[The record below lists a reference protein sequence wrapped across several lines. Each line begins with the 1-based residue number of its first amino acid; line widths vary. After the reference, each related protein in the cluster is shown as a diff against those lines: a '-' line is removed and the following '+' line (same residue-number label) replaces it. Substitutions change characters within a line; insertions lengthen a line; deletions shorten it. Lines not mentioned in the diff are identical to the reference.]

1 MPGCVLRGLVCQY
14 AREGLTYRNRQTLN
28 PRRENAMPD
37 LSGKVAIVT
46 GAGRYRGIG
55 RDTALALAKA
65 GADVAVTGTGRSPD
79 SFPEDEKAMG
89 WQDIESVADEIRA
102 MGRRA
107 LTIVADLSDGAQA
120 SGIVDQ
126 TVAELGGVHIL
137 VNNAAFAM
145 AEDRVPIVE
154 LDDAI
159 WHRVLD
165 IKIHGSYYASK
176 AAAKAMIRQGDGGS
190 IIMVS
195 SIAGK
200 IHPATFAAYVVA
212 NMGLQGLTGSLSKEL
227 GPHDINVNSVCPGVI
242 DTSRWDNKR
251 ENTPGGQDHWDRLE
265 ANIPMGRPGTG
276 TDIADTIVFLCS
288 EQGHWISGQS
298 INIDGGQVSSH

>member
-1 MPGCVLRGLVCQY
+1 
-14 AREGLTYRNRQTLN
+14 
-28 PRRENAMPD
+28 MPD
-37 LSGKVAIVT
+37 LSGKIAIVT

-55 RDTALALAKA
+55 RDTALALAQA

-79 SFPEDEKAMG
+79 TFPEDEKAMG
-89 WQDIESVADEIRA
+89 WQDIESVADEIRG

-107 LTIVADLSDGAQA
+107 LTIVADLGDPAQA
-120 SGIVDQ
+120 RGIVEQ
-126 TVAELGGVHIL
+126 TVAELGSVDIL

-145 AEDRVPIVE
+145 ANDRVPVVE

-165 IKIHGSYYASK
+165 IKVHGSYYASK
-176 AAAKAMIRQGDGGS
+176 VAAQTMIRQGNGGS

-200 IHPATFAAYVVA
+200 IQPRNFAAYVVA
-212 NMGLQGLTGSLSKEL
+212 NMSLQGLTGSLSKEL
-227 GPHDINVNSVCPGVI
+227 GPHDINVNTVCPGVI

-251 ENTPGGQDHWDRLE
+251 DNTPGGREDWERLE
-265 ANIPMGRPGTG
+265 SNIPMGRPGTG
-276 TDIADTIVFLCS
+276 TDVASTIVFLCS
-288 EQGHWISGQS
+288 DEGHWISGQS

>member
-1 MPGCVLRGLVCQY
+1 M
-14 AREGLTYRNRQTLN
+14 A
-28 PRRENAMPD
+28 D

-55 RDTALALAKA
+55 RDTALALAQA

-79 SFPEDEKAMG
+79 TFPDDEKAMG
-89 WQDIESVADEIRA
+89 WRDIESVADEVRA

-107 LTIVADLSDGAQA
+107 LTIVADLADPGQA
-120 SGIVDQ
+120 RGIVEQ
-126 TVAELGGVHIL
+126 TADELGSVDIL

-145 AEDRVPIVE
+145 ADDRVPVVE
-154 LDDAI
+154 LEDAI

-165 IKIHGSYYASK
+165 IKVHGSYYASK
-176 AAAKAMIRQGDGGS
+176 AAAQAMIRQGTGGS

-200 IHPATFAAYVVA
+200 IQPKNFAAYVVA
-212 NMGLQGLTGSLSKEL
+212 NMSLQGLTGSLSKEL
-227 GPHDINVNSVCPGVI
+227 GEYQINVNTVCPGVI

-251 ENTPGGQDHWDRLE
+251 DNTPGGQADWERLE
-265 ANIPMGRPGTG
+265 TNIPMGRAGTG
-276 TDIADTIVFLCS
+276 TDVANMIVFLSS
-288 EQGHWISGQS
+288 EEGRWVSGQS
-298 INIDGGQVSSH
+298 INVDGGQVSSH

>member
-1 MPGCVLRGLVCQY
+1 
-14 AREGLTYRNRQTLN
+14 
-28 PRRENAMPD
+28 MPD

-55 RDTALALAKA
+55 RDTAIALARA

-79 SFPEDEKAMG
+79 TFPDDEKAMG
-89 WQDIESVADEIRA
+89 WRDIESVADEIRA
-102 MGRRA
+102 MGRRS
-107 LTIVADLSDGAQA
+107 LTIVADLGSPTQA
-120 SGIVDQ
+120 RGIVEQ
-126 TVAELGGVHIL
+126 TVAELGSVDIL

-145 AEDRVPIVE
+145 ADDRVPVVE
-154 LDDAI
+154 LDDSI

-165 IKIHGSYYASK
+165 IKVHGSYYASK
-176 AAAKAMIRQGDGGS
+176 AAAQAMIRQGNGGS

-200 IHPATFAAYVVA
+200 IQPRNFAAYVVA
-212 NMGLQGLTGSLSKEL
+212 NMSLQGLTGSLSKEL
-227 GPHDINVNSVCPGVI
+227 GDYNINVNTVCPGVI

-251 ENTPGGQDHWDRLE
+251 DNTPSGREDWERLE
-265 ANIPMGRPGTG
+265 SNIPMGRPGTG
-276 TDIADTIVFLCS
+276 TDVASTIVFLCS
-288 EQGHWISGQS
+288 EEAHWISGQS

>member
-1 MPGCVLRGLVCQY
+1 M
-14 AREGLTYRNRQTLN
+14 T
-28 PRRENAMPD
+28 D
-37 LSGKVAIVT
+37 LSGRVALVT

-55 RDTALALAKA
+55 RDTALALARA
-65 GADVAVTGTGRSPD
+65 GVDVAVTGTGRSPD
-79 SFPEDEKAMG
+79 TFPDDEKAMG
-89 WQDIESVADEIRA
+89 WRDIESVADEVRA

-120 SGIVDQ
+120 RGIVEK
-126 TVAELGGVHIL
+126 TAAELGSVDIL

-145 AEDRVPIVE
+145 ANDRVPIVE

-176 AAAKAMIRQGDGGS
+176 AAAKEMIRQGTGGS
-190 IIMVS
+190 IIMIS

-227 GPHDINVNSVCPGVI
+227 GPHHINVNSVCPGVI

-251 ENTPGGQDHWDRLE
+251 DNTPGGREHWERLE
-265 ANIPMGRPGTG
+265 SNIPMGRPGTG
-276 TDIADTIVFLCS
+276 VDVANMVVFLCS
-288 EQGHWISGQS
+288 DEGRWVSGQS
-298 INIDGGQVSSH
+298 INVDGGQVSSH

>member
-1 MPGCVLRGLVCQY
+1 
-14 AREGLTYRNRQTLN
+14 
-28 PRRENAMPD
+28 MPD

-55 RDTALALAKA
+55 RDTALALAQA

-79 SFPEDEKAMG
+79 TFPDDEKAMG
-89 WQDIESVADEIRA
+89 WRDIESVADEIRA
-102 MGRRA
+102 LGRRA
-107 LTIVADLSDGAQA
+107 LTIVADLGNPTQA
-120 SGIVDQ
+120 RGIVEQ
-126 TVAELGGVHIL
+126 TVAELRSVDIL

-145 AEDRVPIVE
+145 AEDRVPVVE

-165 IKIHGSYYASK
+165 IKVHGSYYASK
-176 AAAKAMIRQGDGGS
+176 AAAQAMIRQGNGGS

-200 IHPATFAAYVVA
+200 IQPRNFAAYVVA
-212 NMGLQGLTGSLSKEL
+212 NMSLQGLTGSLSKEL
-227 GPHDINVNSVCPGVI
+227 GDYNINVNTVCPGVI

-251 ENTPGGQDHWDRLE
+251 DNTPSGREDWERLE
-265 ANIPMGRPGTG
+265 SNIPMGRPGTG
-276 TDIADTIVFLCS
+276 TDVASTIVFLCS
-288 EQGHWISGQS
+288 EEAHWISGQS

>member
-1 MPGCVLRGLVCQY
+1 M
-14 AREGLTYRNRQTLN
+14 T
-28 PRRENAMPD
+28 D

-55 RDTALALAKA
+55 RDTALALARA

-79 SFPEDEKAMG
+79 TFPDDEKAMG
-89 WQDIESVADEIRA
+89 WRDIDSVADEIRA

-107 LTIVADLSDGAQA
+107 TTIVADLSDGAKA
-120 SGIVDQ
+120 RGIVEQ
-126 TVAELGGVHIL
+126 TVAELGSVDIL

-145 AEDRVPIVE
+145 ANDRVPVVQ
-154 LDDAI
+154 LDDDI

-176 AAAKAMIRQGDGGS
+176 AAAQAMIRQGSGGS
-190 IIMVS
+190 IVMVS

-200 IHPATFAAYVVA
+200 IHPRNFAAYVVA

-227 GPHDINVNSVCPGVI
+227 GDYQINVNTVCPGVI

-251 ENTPGGQDHWDRLE
+251 DNAPGGREEWERLE
-265 ANIPMGRPGTG
+265 ANIPMGRTGTG
-276 TDIADTIVFLCS
+276 DDVANMIVYLCS
-288 EQGHWISGQS
+288 DEGRWISGQS

>member
-1 MPGCVLRGLVCQY
+1 M
-14 AREGLTYRNRQTLN
+14 A
-28 PRRENAMPD
+28 D
-37 LSGKVAIVT
+37 LSGRVALVT

-79 SFPEDEKAMG
+79 TFPDDEKEMG
-89 WQDIESVADEIRA
+89 WRDIESVADEVRA

-107 LTIVADLSDGAQA
+107 LTIVADLADPAQA
-120 SGIVDQ
+120 RGIVEK
-126 TVAELGGVHIL
+126 TVEGLGSIDIL

-145 AEDRVPIVE
+145 ADDRVPVVE

-176 AAAKAMIRQGDGGS
+176 AAAKEMIRQGNGGS
-190 IIMVS
+190 IIMIS

-227 GPHDINVNSVCPGVI
+227 GPHQINVNSICPGVI

-251 ENTPGGQDHWDRLE
+251 DNTPGGREHWERLE
-265 ANIPMGRPGTG
+265 SNIPMGRPGTG
-276 TDIADTIVFLCS
+276 VDVANMVVFLCS
-288 EQGHWISGQS
+288 DEGRWVSGQS
-298 INIDGGQVSSH
+298 INVDGGQVSSH

>member
-1 MPGCVLRGLVCQY
+1 M
-14 AREGLTYRNRQTLN
+14 T
-28 PRRENAMPD
+28 D
-37 LSGKVAIVT
+37 LSGKVALVT

-55 RDTALALAKA
+55 RDTALALARA
-65 GADVAVTGTGRSPD
+65 GADIAVTGTGRSPD
-79 SFPEDEKAMG
+79 TYPEDEKEMG
-89 WQDIESVADEIRA
+89 WRDIESVADEVRA

-107 LTIVADLSDGAQA
+107 LTIVADLADGAQA
-120 SGIVDQ
+120 TGIVEK
-126 TVAELGGVHIL
+126 TAVELGSVDIL

-145 AEDRVPIVE
+145 ANDRVPIVE
-154 LDDAI
+154 LDDAV

-176 AAAKAMIRQGDGGS
+176 AAAKEMIRQGTGGS
-190 IIMVS
+190 IVMIS

-227 GPHDINVNSVCPGVI
+227 GPHQINVNSVCPGVI

-251 ENTPGGQDHWDRLE
+251 DNTPGGREHWERLE
-265 ANIPMGRPGTG
+265 SNIPMGRPGTG
-276 TDIADTIVFLCS
+276 VDVANMVVFLCS
-288 EQGHWISGQS
+288 DEGRWVSGQS
-298 INIDGGQVSSH
+298 INVDGGQVSSH

>member
-1 MPGCVLRGLVCQY
+1 M
-14 AREGLTYRNRQTLN
+14 T
-28 PRRENAMPD
+28 D
-37 LSGKVAIVT
+37 LSGKVALVT

-79 SFPEDEKAMG
+79 TYPDDEKAMG
-89 WQDIESVADEIRA
+89 WRDIESVADEIRD

-107 LTIVADLSDGAQA
+107 LTIVADLADGAQA
-120 SGIVDQ
+120 RGIVEQ
-126 TVAELGGVHIL
+126 TAAELGSVDIL

-145 AEDRVPIVE
+145 ANDRVPIVE

-176 AAAKAMIRQGDGGS
+176 AAAKEMIRQGTGGS
-190 IIMVS
+190 IIMIS

-212 NMGLQGLTGSLSKEL
+212 NMGSARTYRQLVERVGTLPDQCQLSLS
-227 GPHDINVNSVCPGVI
+227 GSHRHVAV
-242 DTSRWDNKR
+242 
-251 ENTPGGQDHWDRLE
+251 GQQARQFS
-265 ANIPMGRPGTG
+265 GRPRALGTVGIEHPDG
-276 TDIADTIVFLCS
+276 TS
-288 EQGHWISGQS
+288 GHRS
-298 INIDGGQVSSH
+298 

>member
-1 MPGCVLRGLVCQY
+1 M
-14 AREGLTYRNRQTLN
+14 T
-28 PRRENAMPD
+28 D

-55 RDTALALAKA
+55 RDTALALARA
-65 GADVAVTGTGRSPD
+65 GADVAVTGTGRSPET
-79 SFPEDEKAMG
+79 FPEDEKAMG
-89 WQDIESVADEIRA
+89 WRDIESVADEIRA

-107 LTIVADLSDGAQA
+107 ATIVADLSDGEQA
-120 SGIVDQ
+120 RGIVDT
-126 TVAELGGVHIL
+126 TVDELGSVDIL

-145 AEDRVPIVE
+145 AGDRVPVID
-154 LDDAI
+154 LDDDL
-159 WHRVLD
+159 WHRVID

-176 AAAKAMIRQGDGGS
+176 AAAQAMIRQGTGGS
-190 IIMVS
+190 IVMVS

-200 IHPATFAAYVVA
+200 IQPRNFAAYVVA

-227 GPHDINVNSVCPGVI
+227 GEHQINVNCVCPGVI

-251 ENTPGGQDHWDRLE
+251 DNTPGGRDEWERLE
-265 ANIPMGRPGTG
+265 TNIPMGRTGTG
-276 TDIADTIVFLCS
+276 VDVANMIVFLCS
-288 EQGHWISGQS
+288 DEGHWVSGQC